1 MCIPVKDT
9 QAHTFI
15 TSFSS
20 DEVPRVGKLQPA
32 DQNQEP
38 TV

>member
-1 MCIPVKDT
+1 MCISVKGT
-9 QAHTFI
+9 RAHTFI
-15 TSFSS
+15 TSFSP